1 MYVEYN
7 YFYHLFS
14 TPELS
19 QLDPYKAFDAKK
31 KKTYGGDGKTE
42 WSFVLRDR
50 TPPNFNSFWIQSL
63 TWS

>member
-31 KKTYGGDGKTE
+31 KRHMGETGRQSG
-42 WSFVLRDR
+42 VLC
-50 TPPNFNSFWIQSL
+50 
-63 TWS
+63 

>member
-31 KKTYGGDGKTE
+31 KKDIWGRRE
-42 WSFVLRDR
+42 DR
-50 TPPNFNSFWIQSL
+50 AEFCVKRSYSPKF
-63 TWS
+63 